1 MKPTL
6 LDIDGAADYLSVTS
20 RFVRSLVAERRIPF
34 LKVGRFVRFDTDD
47 LDRWLD
53 NCRVPSEAA

>member
-6 LDIDGAADYLSVTS
+6 VDIDGAAEYLSVTP

-34 LKVGRFVRFDTDD
+34 LKMGRFVRFDTAE

-53 NCRVPSEAA
+53 DCRVPSEVA